1 MCPRSKSTRKNTMPG
16 SLRDSSLQGLVSALA
31 EKQPTPGGG
40 AAAAIAAAIGDAA
53 GAMACAY
60 TQRKKDKESGAA
72 AKALVLRS
80 ALCDAAAREL
90 VAADEDAEAYA
101 ALQTTWTDKTLP
113 AQAKAQIEASALAV
127 PTGVVER
134 CHEKA
139 ASIAA
144 FAPSCNPNIVSDAKV
159 VSTSS
164 LAPHALPT
172 RRFWSTPHQ
181 MRRRRASDNCF
192 RSSTP
197 STRVCWAHP
206 PCERPPNCLH
216 ASMCAQRCSP
226 PSGSAGSLESCSC
239 EASNRDPI

>member
-159 VSTSS
+159 GVHL
-164 LAPHALPT
+164 LAGAA
-172 RRFWSTPHQ
+172 
-181 MRRRRASDNCF
+181 RAAYQTVLVN
-192 RSSTP
+192 
-197 STRVCWAHP
+197 
-206 PCERPPNCLH
+206 
-216 ASMCAQRCSP
+216 SP
-226 PSGSAGSLESCSC
+226 PDAEKARLRQLLSELDALDASLLGSPSVREPSKLLARIDVRAKMLAAFGLGGLVGIMLMRSK
-239 EASNRDPI
+239 

>member
-1 MCPRSKSTRKNTMPG
+1 MPG

-53 GAMACAY
+53 GGDHR
-60 TQRKKDKESGAA
+60 QIDGVD
-72 AKALVLRS
+72 VLRS
-80 ALCDAAAREL
+80 ARCDAAAREL

-159 VSTSS
+159 GVHL
-164 LAPHALPT
+164 LAGAA
-172 RRFWSTPHQ
+172 
-181 MRRRRASDNCF
+181 RAAYQTVLVN
-192 RSSTP
+192 
-197 STRVCWAHP
+197 
-206 PCERPPNCLH
+206 
-216 ASMCAQRCSP
+216 SP
-226 PSGSAGSLESCSC
+226 PDAEKARLRQLLSELDALDASLLGSPSVRAPSKLLARIDVRAKMLAAFGLGGLVGIMLMRSK
-239 EASNRDPI
+239 